1 MNVNKSILEGMIL
14 ENAFN
19 DIIYDNETTIFTEKG
34 LFSFF
39 KNIKIKKRKKDDDVL
54 IPWDDGMEAAKAY
67 SKELKQILQ
76 QDKYKEILSIANLN
90 ISYYITGTGM
100 NFYIICRVDN
110 CENISAKLAE
120 ELKKDL
126 FNVIYSKY
134 KIDSLGP
141 LLLWDKQKSSFG
153 LAIIDWIVLHDYM
166 KKG

>member
-153 LAIIDWIVLHDYM
+153 LAIIYWIVLHDYM